1 MIIGENINSQYD
13 GYEEENYD
21 YLFKRKSKEERQQKK
36 TERKEKRTEKKQVR
50 QEKRAEKKQ
59 AKQDPATGGKKKL
72 QIFGNFGLFD
82 KNKNKKNAPG
92 SSTTPGSSAKTD
104 TGASSESSSSEESK
118 ATPETKSAAIGAAA
132 SASQDKTE
140 SGNTSGGEA
149 GANTEGANTE
159 NKELDKN
166 GNPKKE
172 AGMGAIFGF
181 VCLGLVVTVIGVVL
195 FKSDKKAQPVPQPL
209 KVAA

>member
-1 MIIGENINSQYD
+1 MIIGENINGQYD

-50 QEKRAEKKQ
+50 QDKRAEKKL

-82 KNKNKKNAPG
+82 KNKNKKNASG
-92 SSTTPGSSAKTD
+92 SSTTPGSSAKKEP
-104 TGASSESSSSEESK
+104 GASSESSSSEESK
-118 ATPETKSAAIGAAA
+118 STPDVKLGIAGAAA
-132 SASQDKTE
+132 SASQDKAE
-140 SGNTSGGEA
+140 GGNTSGGES
-149 GANTEGANTE
+149 GANTESA
-159 NKELDKN
+159 NKEVDKD

-195 FKSDKKAQPVPQPL
+195 FKSDKKANPVQQPL

>member
-1 MIIGENINSQYD
+1 MIIGENINNQYD

-50 QEKRAEKKQ
+50 QDKRA
-59 AKQDPATGGKKKL
+59 AKNDPATGGKKKL

-92 SSTTPGSSAKTD
+92 SSTTPGSSAKKEP
-104 TGASSESSSSEESK
+104 GASSESSSSEESK
-118 ATPETKSAAIGAAA
+118 STPEIKLGIAGAAA
-132 SASQDKTE
+132 LASQDKTE
-140 SGNTSGGEA
+140 SGNTSD
-149 GANTEGANTE
+149 ANTEGAN
-159 NKELDKN
+159 KEVDKN

-195 FKSDKKAQPVPQPL
+195 FRSDKKANPVQQPL